1 MLDHTR
7 SEPATVRRPLPHD
20 SAELHVSGEAL
31 YVDDL
36 PEPQNLLHLAVALS
50 PEACADIVSMNLDDV
65 HSSPGVVAVLHSGNV
80 PGTNDCSPTLGD
92 DPVFADKQVHFAG
105 QVLFAVAAESLAEAR
120 KACKRAQIEYRT
132 KPAILTI
139 EDAMEQKSWILEP
152 IVLETGEVE
161 KVLAE
166 SHNQLQ
172 GRLRTGGQDH
182 FYLEGQIAM
191 AVPHEAQSM
200 QIYCSTQHPTEV
212 QQLVAK
218 VLGISFNEIIV
229 EVRRMGGGFGGKE
242 TQAAQWACIAAIA
255 ARTTGRPA
263 KLRLDRDTDM
273 IATGKR
279 HEFLFEYEVGFN
291 EFGQIH
297 ALNAIMAS
305 NCGYSADL
313 SGPINDRA
321 LLHIDNAYF
330 FKHFKVVSYRCRTNT
345 VSHTAFRGFGAPQA
359 MMCIER
365 IMDEVAAFINQDPVA
380 IRRVNFYN
388 KPIQNITPY
397 KMRVTDF
404 ILFDLLKE
412 LNRTSKYQRRRKQI
426 RAANQPGQIL
436 RKGIALTPVKFGIS
450 FTMTAFNQASA
461 LVHVYTD
468 GSIHLNHGGTEM
480 GQGLLIKVAQVV
492 AEEFQVPLE
501 QIKIAETN
509 TSRVPNTS
517 ATAASS
523 GSDMNGK
530 AAQDAAQKIK
540 QNLAVVASRLFHVTP
555 QDVIF
560 VNGRIVAGK
569 QSISFQ
575 ELVQE
580 THRARIPLSA
590 TGHYR
595 TPKIHWDRTKMSGRP
610 FFYFGYGAAVSEVEI
625 DTLTGEY
632 RLVRVDILHDVGQ
645 SLNPAVDLGQ
655 VEGGFVQGAGW
666 LTSEELWWDNTGVL
680 RTHAPSTYKIPTC
693 GDVPAEF
700 FAKLWDKGRNREDSI
715 YRSKAVGEPPF
726 MLAIS
731 VYSAICDAISS
742 VANYRTWPELDA
754 PATPERI
761 LRAIHALK
769 DLEYIA

>member
-1 MLDHTR
+1 
-7 SEPATVRRPLPHD
+7 
-20 SAELHVSGEAL
+20 
-31 YVDDL
+31 
-36 PEPQNLLHLAVALS
+36 
-50 PEACADIVSMNLDDV
+50 
-65 HSSPGVVAVLHSGNV
+65 
-80 PGTNDCSPTLGD
+80 
-92 DPVFADKQVHFAG
+92 
-105 QVLFAVAAESLAEAR
+105 
-120 KACKRAQIEYRT
+120 
-132 KPAILTI
+132 
-139 EDAMEQKSWILEP
+139 
-152 IVLETGEVE
+152 
-161 KVLAE
+161 
-166 SHNQLQ
+166 
-172 GRLRTGGQDH
+172 
-182 FYLEGQIAM
+182 
-191 AVPHEAQSM
+191 M

-212 QQLVAK
+212 QQLVSK
-218 VLGISFNEIIV
+218 VLDISFNEVIV

-255 ARTTGRPA
+255 ARITGRPA
-263 KLRLDRDTDM
+263 KLRLDRDSDM

-279 HEFLFEYEVGFN
+279 HEFLFEYEAGFN

-297 ALNAIMAS
+297 ALNVTMAS

-330 FKHFKVVSYRCRTNT
+330 VKHFKVVSYRCRTNT

-365 IMDEVAAFINQDPVA
+365 IIDEVAATLDQDPIV
-380 IRRVNFYN
+380 IRRLNFYG
-388 KPIQNITPY
+388 KQSENITPY
-397 KMRVTDF
+397 KMQVADF
-404 ILFDLLKE
+404 VLYE
-412 LNRTSKYQRRRKQI
+412 LIKKLERTSQYQKRREQI
-426 RAANQPGQIL
+426 RAANHSGQIL
-436 RKGIALTPVKFGIS
+436 CKGIALTPVKFGIS

-461 LVHVYTD
+461 LIHVYTD

-530 AAQDAAQKIK
+530 AAQDAAKKIK
-540 QNLAVVASRLFHVTP
+540 RSLTTVASRLFNVKP
-555 QDVIF
+555 QEVIF
-560 VNGRIVAGK
+560 VNGQIVAGK

-580 THRARIPLSA
+580 THRSRIPLTA

-625 DTLTGEY
+625 DTLTGES
-632 RLVRVDILHDVGQ
+632 RLVRVDILHDVGK

-700 FAKLWDKGRNREDSI
+700 FADLWDQGRNRENAI

-731 VYSAICDAISS
+731 VYSAVCDAISS
-742 VANYRTWPELDA
+742 VTNYRTWPELDA
-754 PATPERI
+754 PATPERV
-761 LRAIHALK
+761 LNAIHALK
-769 DLEYIA
+769 DSGYAI

>member
-7 SEPATVRRPLPHD
+7 SEPVTVRRPLPHD

-50 PEACADIVSMNLDDV
+50 PVACADIVSMNLDDV
-65 HSSPGVVAVLHSGNV
+65 HSSPGVVAVLHSGNA

-92 DPVFADKQVHFAG
+92 DPVFADGQVHFAG

-120 KACKRAQIEYRT
+120 KACKRAQVEYRE

-139 EDAMEQKSWILEP
+139 EDAMEQQSWILDP
-152 IVLETGEVE
+152 TVLETGDAE
-161 KVLAE
+161 KALAKLP
-166 SHNQLQ
+166 NRIQ
-172 GRLRTGGQDH
+172 GKLRTGGQDH
-182 FYLEGQIAM
+182 FYLEGQISM
-191 AVPHEAQSM
+191 AVPREAQSM

-212 QQLVAK
+212 QQLVSK
-218 VLGISFNEIIV
+218 VLDTSFNEVIV

-255 ARTTGRPA
+255 ARITGRPA
-263 KLRLDRDTDM
+263 KLRLDRDSDM

-279 HEFLFEYEVGFN
+279 HEFLFEYEAGFN

-297 ALNAIMAS
+297 ALKVTMAS

-321 LLHIDNAYF
+321 LLHIDNAYYF
-330 FKHFKVVSYRCRTNT
+330 EHFKAVSYRCRTNT

-365 IMDEVAAFINQDPVA
+365 IIDEVAATLDQDPIV
-380 IRRVNFYN
+380 IRSLNFYG
-388 KPIQNITPY
+388 KQSENITPY
-397 KMRVTDF
+397 KMQVADF
-404 ILFDLLKE
+404 ILYE
-412 LNRTSKYQRRRKQI
+412 LIKKLEKTSQYQKRRKQI
-426 RAANQPGQIL
+426 RAANKPGQIL
-436 RKGIALTPVKFGIS
+436 CRGIALTPVKFGIS

-461 LVHVYTD
+461 LIHVYTD

-530 AAQDAAQKIK
+530 AAQDAAKKIK
-540 QNLAVVASRLFHVTP
+540 RSLTTVASRLFDVKP
-555 QDVIF
+555 QEVIF
-560 VNGRIVAGK
+560 VNGQIVAGK

-580 THRARIPLSA
+580 THRARIPLTA

-625 DTLTGEY
+625 DTLTGES
-632 RLVRVDILHDVGQ
+632 RLVRVDILHDVGK

-700 FAKLWDKGRNREDSI
+700 FADLWDKGRNRVNAI

-742 VANYRTWPELDA
+742 VTNYRTWPELDA
-754 PATPERI
+754 PATPERV
-761 LRAIHALK
+761 LQAIHALK
-769 DLEYIA
+769 DSENTA

>member
-7 SEPATVRRPLPHD
+7 SEPVTVRRPLPHD

-50 PEACADIVSMNLDDV
+50 PVACADIVSMNLDDV
-65 HSSPGVVAVLHSGNV
+65 HSSTDVVAVLHSGNV

-92 DPVFADKQVHFAG
+92 DPVFADGQVHFAG

-120 KACKRAQIEYRT
+120 KACKRAQIEYRET
-132 KPAILTI
+132 PAILTI
-139 EDAMEQKSWILEP
+139 EDAMEQQSWILDP
-152 IVLETGEVE
+152 TVLETGDAEE
-161 KVLAE
+161 TLAKLPYKVK
-166 SHNQLQ
+166 
-172 GRLRTGGQDH
+172 GKLRTGGQDH
-182 FYLEGQIAM
+182 FYLEGQISM
-191 AVPHEAQSM
+191 AVPREAQSM

-212 QQLVAK
+212 QQLVSK
-218 VLGISFNEIIV
+218 VLDISFNEVIV

-255 ARTTGRPA
+255 ARITGRPA

-279 HEFLFEYEVGFN
+279 HEFLFEYEAGFN

-297 ALNAIMAS
+297 ALNVTMAS

-330 FKHFKVVSYRCRTNT
+330 IKHFKVVSYRCRTNT

-365 IMDEVAAFINQDPVA
+365 IIDEVAATLDQDPIV
-380 IRRVNFYN
+380 IRRLNFYG
-388 KPIQNITPY
+388 KQSENITPY
-397 KMRVTDF
+397 KMQVADF
-404 ILFDLLKE
+404 VLYE
-412 LNRTSKYQRRRKQI
+412 LIKKLERTSQYQKRREQI
-426 RAANQPGQIL
+426 RAANHSGQIL
-436 RKGIALTPVKFGIS
+436 CKGIALTPVKFGIS

-461 LVHVYTD
+461 LIHVYTD

-530 AAQDAAQKIK
+530 AAQDAAKKIK
-540 QNLAVVASRLFHVTP
+540 RSLTTVASRLFNVKP
-555 QDVIF
+555 QEVIF
-560 VNGRIVAGK
+560 VNGQIVAGK

-580 THRARIPLSA
+580 THRSRIPLTA

-625 DTLTGEY
+625 DTLTGES
-632 RLVRVDILHDVGQ
+632 RLVRVDILHDVGK

-700 FAKLWDKGRNREDSI
+700 FADLWDQGRNRENAI

-731 VYSAICDAISS
+731 VYSAVCDAISS
-742 VANYRTWPELDA
+742 VTNYRTWPELDA
-754 PATPERI
+754 PATPERV
-761 LRAIHALK
+761 LNAIHALK
-769 DLEYIA
+769 DSGYAI